1 MEETKKS
8 TAVVVP
14 PLALNSPRDRAG
26 TEGEGA
32 KGEAKAAAGKE
43 VAVAAGPGDVNG
55 NGNQPG
61 GGSFFAH
68 YFLTFGW
75 ETGRPLLTYDE
86 GSFRTGGGSSSRG
99 PNSGTPLYYII

>member
-8 TAVVVP
+8 SAVVVP

-32 KGEAKAAAGKE
+32 KGEAKAAGKE
-43 VAVAAGPGDVNG
+43 VAAAGPGDVNG
-55 NGNQPG
+55 NGNGNQP

-86 GSFRTGGGSSSRG
+86 GSFRTGGGGSSRG
-99 PNSGTPLYYII
+99 PNSGTLILYL